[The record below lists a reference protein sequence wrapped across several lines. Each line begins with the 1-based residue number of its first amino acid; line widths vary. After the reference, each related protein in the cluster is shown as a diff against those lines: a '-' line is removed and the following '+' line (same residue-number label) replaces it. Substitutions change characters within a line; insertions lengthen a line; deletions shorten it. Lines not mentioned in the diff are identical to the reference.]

1 MHRLRGV
8 VLWTLGLRCW
18 WSVVLNGL
26 WSVLLNMVLLLL
38 LLLLVHG
45 MLIQFR
51 KTGLGLFIHFLDL
64 IPQSTV
70 IPVHHHS
77 NRHCG
82 QCGHGNHTTKLGRIH
97 R

>member
-8 VLWTLGLRCW
+8 VLWTLGLWRW
-18 WSVVLNGL
+18 WSVELLGL
-26 WSVLLNMVLLLL
+26 WSVLLNMVVLLL

-64 IPQSTV
+64 VPQSTV
-70 IPVHHHS
+70 IPIHHHG
-77 NRHCG
+77 NRH
-82 QCGHGNHTTKLGRIH
+82 RS
-97 R
+97 